1 MNAIDFD
8 PRKHRI
14 VAVDVD
20 PDSPERGNHFHL
32 SLPDLVRE
40 AAELPAI
47 DWSPLERKIAAV
59 ESELSALKT
68 LRAPAPL
75 PVPLIAQ
82 TVPDVDGSI
91 AALSARVEALESV
104 PTAQVELSGAL
115 RAVLLL
121 MQDMDGRAKALED
134 EARVV
139 RATLED
145 TLPVMRAVAAG
156 QRG

>member
-59 ESELSALKT
+59 ESELAALKA
-68 LRAPAPL
+68 LRAPAS
-75 PVPLIAQ
+75 LIAQ

-104 PTAQVELSGAL
+104 PTAQIELSGAL

-121 MQDMDGRAKALED
+121 MQDMEGRAKALED